1 MAAITPEQRAA
12 GTGDVHARR
21 GQAAFRRLN
30 GRAFNEAVQRVEDAL
45 DTTQVVR
52 TPDRGDRR

>member
-1 MAAITPEQRAA
+1 MARISDAQRAAA

-30 GRAFNEAVQRVEDAL
+30 GRAFDEALRRVEDAL
-45 DTTQVVR
+45 DTTHVIR
-52 TPDRGDRR
+52 TPDRGRR